1 MPPSDVTAATAGV
14 VVFDGDCRFCTW
26 SADRLR
32 GWSSGRLLIVPW
44 QRADLQLLGLTAE
57 QCAEAVQYVSGGRHS
72 RGGAAVAQALL
83 ACQQPWRS
91 AGQVLALPQLAP
103 LTERVYRLVAANR
116 HRLPGS
122 TPACRL

>member
-1 MPPSDVTAATAGV
+1 MPARDVTAPNAGV
-14 VVFDGDCRFCTW
+14 VVFDGDCGFCTW

-32 GWSSGRLLIVPW
+32 GWSSGRLLTVPW
-44 QRADLQLLGLTAE
+44 QWADLQLLGLTPE
-57 QCAEAVQYVSGGRHS
+57 QCAASVQYVTGGHHFRA
-72 RGGAAVAQALL
+72 GAAVAQALL

-91 AGQVLALPQLAP
+91 TGQVMALPRLAP
-103 LTERVYRLVAANR
+103 LTERVYRLIAANR

>member
-1 MPPSDVTAATAGV
+1 MPARDVTADSTGV
-14 VVFDGDCRFCTW
+14 VVFDGDCGFCTW

-32 GWSSGRLLIVPW
+32 RWSSGRLRTVPW

-57 QCAEAVQYVSGGRHS
+57 ECAESVQYVTGGRHF
-72 RGGAAVAQALL
+72 RAGAAVAQALL
-83 ACQQPWRS
+83 VCREPWRC
-91 AGQVLALPQLAP
+91 AGQVMASPRVAP
-103 LTERVYRLVAANR
+103 ITERAYRLIAANR